1 MKNQKCKKENMDS
14 HSFKYPKGKDFV
26 PKGIGFVPK
35 SSNFVPD
42 SEMIKGAII
51 SIDNALNIF
60 GTNFTSKFTFI
71 FWEKK
76 ECRI

>member
-1 MKNQKCKKENMDS
+1 MKNQKFKRENMDS

-42 SEMIKGAII
+42 SEMIKGTII
-51 SIDNALNIF
+51 SNDNALNIF

-76 ECRI
+76 GCRI